1 MGRGGEAADWT
12 SDPKDSENLI
22 RFFHRERQCLGDGVN
37 PDKQLLNDAAVLH
50 ACKILGAPKH
60 GGPKTPDTI
69 RSRWATLRKLHDYI
83 EQALQKNY
91 PGASGWTYTHE
102 LGFNVTPESM
112 DAWRT
117 FLKAGN
123 SHFKPFT
130 NKGWDLWEVMH
141 ETLPTRAKGKYV
153 FNAASGRSSRSQAHE
168 DLAQSLTQSNNDSQ
182 SSETSSQSSAPSQ
195 PISNWSQSDYGSSQ
209 SQPISNWSQSD
220 YGRSQSPGDL
230 DGRTDMS
237 GLDQLGS
244 AALQVSQRT
253 PSTTQPTA
261 PPLAPV
267 VPTAPAPPAPP
278 ATPANV
284 LKRAASDETDGPWSN
299 KHTKTTGPEAI
310 MFLGR
315 GVMDIGGALR
325 ECFGNK
331 SSGLSPTKELL
342 QARKLA
348 EEDEKNKYITSDVR
362 LRLSLLFGRDISAA
376 DAYIAEGDGFNRTDL
391 ARILLPDL
399 FF

>member
-22 RFFHRERQCLGDGVN
+22 RFFHRERQRLGDGGN
-37 PDKQLLNDAAVLH
+37 PDKQLLNDAAAHLLS
-50 ACKILGAPKH
+50 LGAPKH

-153 FNAASGRSSRSQAHE
+153 FNAASGCSSRSQAHE

-182 SSETSSQSSAPSQ
+182 SSETSSQSSALSQ
-195 PISNWSQSDYGSSQ
+195 PISNWSQSDYSSSQ

-220 YGRSQSPGDL
+220 YGGSQSPGDL
-230 DGRTDMS
+230 DGPNSIQHPTY
-237 GLDQLGS
+237 GS
-244 AALQVSQRT
+244 ASGSCGTHRNPLRT
-253 PSTTQPTA
+253 CTPCPSRDTRQCP
-261 PPLAPV
+261 
-267 VPTAPAPPAPP
+267 
-278 ATPANV
+278 
-284 LKRAASDETDGPWSN
+284 KASDETDGPWSN
-299 KHTKTTGPEAI
+299 KRTKTTGPEAI
-310 MFLGR
+310 MFLSR
-315 GVMDIGGALR
+315 GVMDIVGALR

-331 SSGLSPTKELL
+331 SSGLSPTKKLS

-391 ARILLPDL
+391 ARILLPNL